1 MALKKKVNVINC
13 EDKKLSDSSKNSNKY
28 ILEKQVGHLLR
39 RAHQRHT
46 WIFQKRIGDRSLTPV
61 QFAALVKLNVL
72 GEVSQNQLGRNTAMD
87 ASTMQGV
94 IKRLASRGLIERKAD
109 PNDRRR
115 LLLSLSEEGKKV
127 LELAIPSGRI
137 ITNSTLS
144 PLSDDEQKTLIALL
158 KKISY

>member
-1 MALKKKVNVINC
+1 M
-13 EDKKLSDSSKNSNKY
+13 
-28 ILEKQVGHLLR
+28 GHLLR

>member
-1 MALKKKVNVINC
+1 M
-13 EDKKLSDSSKNSNKY
+13 SDSSKNSDKY

-46 WIFQKRIGDRSLTPV
+46 SIFQKRIGDRSLTPV

>member
-1 MALKKKVNVINC
+1 M
-13 EDKKLSDSSKNSNKY
+13 
-28 ILEKQVGHLLR
+28 GHLLR

-46 WIFQKRIGDRSLTPV
+46 SIFQKRIGDRSLTPV